1 MNRESNPLIVRP
13 IAEADGY
20 EPLVTLLSDESP
32 ETRLDLAR
40 SIRER
45 LLESDF
51 VDSGIFVAEREG
63 RLVGAASFS
72 HSPGRLGS
80 VRPPVWLEAA
90 GESVR
95 DLLFSRLEERSR
107 EAGVT
112 TQFVSRPSEGS
123 EGELDSFRFLFDGRP
138 WRRASVSELADAGF
152 HERVDLDVYLRDL
165 REEAPT
171 SFADNDRWNWADES
185 SLPTEALEN
194 LVAATYEGSLDCPM
208 LNGKRSVSDVLAGYR
223 AEGQRDESLWQVLR
237 EGERPVGCLF
247 LADHPETDSIELLYL
262 GVRPEERGR
271 GLGAAVVQQA
281 IALGRNRGRTV
292 LALSA
297 DANNRPAGEIYRSLG
312 FRRLDRRQVF
322 LKFSSGAAE
331 ASENAS
337 REFPERP

>member
-1 MNRESNPLIVRP
+1 MSSEPKPLIVRP

-45 LLESDF
+45 LLDSGF
-51 VDSGIFVAEREG
+51 VASGIFVAQRG
-63 RLVGAASFS
+63 DRLIGAASFT
-72 HSPGRLGS
+72 HSPGRLGA
-80 VRPPVWLEAA
+80 VRPPVWLESA
-90 GESVR
+90 GQGVR
-95 DLLFSRLEERSR
+95 DALFRRLEASSR

-112 TQFVSRPSEGS
+112 TQFVSRPSEDS
-123 EGELDSFRFLFDGRP
+123 AAGEDPFRFLFDGRV
-138 WRRASVSELADAGF
+138 WRRASNSELSDAGF

-165 REEAPT
+165 REEAPSPESGDERLT
-171 SFADNDRWNWADES
+171 WADES
-185 SLPTEALEN
+185 SIPTEALEN

-208 LNGKRSVSDVLAGYR
+208 LNGKRTVSDVLAGYR

-247 LADHPETDSIELLYL
+247 MADHPETDSIELLYL

-312 FRRLDRRQVF
+312 FRRLDRREVF
-322 LKFSSGAAE
+322 LKFS
-331 ASENAS
+331 
-337 REFPERP
+337 

>member
-1 MNRESNPLIVRP
+1 MSGEAMPLIVRP

-20 EPLVTLLSDESP
+20 EPLVALLADESP
-32 ETRLDLAR
+32 EVRLDLAR
-40 SIRER
+40 STRER
-45 LLESDF
+45 LQQSGF
-51 VDSGIFVAEREG
+51 VDSGIFVAEQTG

-80 VRPPVWLEAA
+80 VRPPVWLEATGSA
-90 GESVR
+90 VR
-95 DLLFSRLEERSR
+95 DALFGRLDDVAR

-112 TQFVSRPSEGS
+112 TQFVSRPSEDAGL
-123 EGELDSFRFLFDGRP
+123 EPGTQRFLFDGRA
-138 WRRASVSELADAGF
+138 WLRTSTEELRDAGF

-165 REEAPT
+165 REEPPPRQ
-171 SFADNDRWNWADES
+171 ADDERLSWADES
-185 SLPTEALEN
+185 SIPADALES

-223 AEGQRDESLWQVLR
+223 AEGQGDESLWQVLR
-237 EGERPVGCLF
+237 EGDRPVGCLF

-271 GLGAAVVQQA
+271 GLGAEVVQQA
-281 IALGRNRGRTV
+281 IAMGRTRGRTV

-312 FRRLDRRQVF
+312 FSRLDRREVF
-322 LKFSSGAAE
+322 LKFS
-331 ASENAS
+331 
-337 REFPERP
+337 